1 MLACWL
7 GGGRLVIGVWRL
19 EGPLWGRCFALGSPV
34 LKEVGGAALLG
45 LLPVLSA
52 VVATPV
58 AVAVPAGAVVP
69 EAAIRATYLCQGRFD
84 AVRLTA
90 LFFNGEPREVVL
102 LQGEQATRLPQQP
115 SGSGARYGAG
125 NQSFW
130 LKGDQATWQ
139 FTAGATYSCGP
150 ESLGAAGAVKRR

>member
-1 MLACWL
+1 MGAWRLAM
-7 GGGRLVIGVWRL
+7 GDWRL
-19 EGPLWGRCFALGSPV
+19 EGPPWGRCFALGSPV
-34 LKEVGGAALLG
+34 LKEVGGAALLV

-52 VVATPV
+52 VVAVP
-58 AVAVPAGAVVP
+58 AVAVPAMAVEP

-102 LQGEQATRLPQQP
+102 LQGEQAIRLPQQP
-115 SGSGARYGAG
+115 SGSGARYGAA

-139 FTAGATYSCGP
+139 FGAGATYSCGP

>member
-1 MLACWL
+1 MGC
-7 GGGRLVIGVWRL
+7 
-19 EGPLWGRCFALGSPV
+19 PV
-34 LKEVGGAALLG
+34 LKEVVGAALLG
-45 LLPVLSA
+45 LLPLLPAVA
-52 VVATPV
+52 AVPVAAAVPVVA
-58 AVAVPAGAVVP
+58 AVPAAAEP
-69 EAAIRATYLCQGRFD
+69 EAAIRATYRCQGRFD

-102 LQGEQATRLPQQP
+102 LQGEQAIRLPQQP

-139 FTAGATYSCGP
+139 FGAGAAYSCGP

>member
-1 MLACWL
+1 M
-7 GGGRLVIGVWRL
+7 
-19 EGPLWGRCFALGSPV
+19 

-52 VVATPV
+52 LVAVPAV
-58 AVAVPAGAVVP
+58 VAVPAGAVPAGAAEP
-69 EAAIRATYLCQGRFD
+69 EVAIRATYLCQGRFD

-90 LFFNGEPREVVL
+90 LFFNAEPREVVL

-139 FTAGATYSCGP
+139 FAAGAAYSCGP
-150 ESLGAAGAVKRR
+150 ESVGAAGAVKRR

>member
-1 MLACWL
+1 ML
-7 GGGRLVIGVWRL
+7 GDWRL
-19 EGPLWGRCFALGSPV
+19 EGPPWGRCFALGFPV
-34 LKEVGGAALLG
+34 LKEIGGAALLG
-45 LLPVLSA
+45 LLSLLSA
-52 VVATPV
+52 L
-58 AVAVPAGAVVP
+58 VAVPAVAAEP

-102 LQGEQATRLPQQP
+102 LQGEQAIRLPQQP

-125 NQSFW
+125 SQSFW

-139 FTAGATYSCGP
+139 FAAGATYSCGP
-150 ESLGAAGAVKRR
+150 ESVGAAGAVKRR

>member
-1 MLACWL
+1 M
-7 GGGRLVIGVWRL
+7 
-19 EGPLWGRCFALGSPV
+19 

-52 VVATPV
+52 LVAVPAV
-58 AVAVPAGAVVP
+58 VAVPAGAVPAGAAEP

-90 LFFNGEPREVVL
+90 LFFNAEPREVVL

-139 FTAGATYSCGP
+139 FAAGAAYSCGP
-150 ESLGAAGAVKRR
+150 ESVGAAGAVKRR

>member
-1 MLACWL
+1 M
-7 GGGRLVIGVWRL
+7 
-19 EGPLWGRCFALGSPV
+19 RCLALGSPV

-52 VVATPV
+52 VVVVP
-58 AVAVPAGAVVP
+58 AVAVPAMAVEP

-102 LQGEQATRLPQQP
+102 LQGEQAIRLPQQP

-139 FTAGATYSCGP
+139 FGAGAAYSCGP

>member
-1 MLACWL
+1 MYCFLAL
-7 GGGRLVIGVWRL
+7 GGWRGTLGVL
-19 EGPLWGRCFALGSPV
+19 LCFGFPV

-45 LLPVLSA
+45 LLSLL
-52 VVATPV
+52 
-58 AVAVPAGAVVP
+58 PAGAAEP

-139 FTAGATYSCGP
+139 FAAGATYSCGP

>member
-1 MLACWL
+1 VL
-7 GGGRLVIGVWRL
+7 GDWRL
-19 EGPLWGRCFALGSPV
+19 EGSPWGCCFALGFPV

-45 LLPVLSA
+45 LLSLL
-52 VVATPV
+52 
-58 AVAVPAGAVVP
+58 PAGAAEP

-139 FTAGATYSCGP
+139 FAAGATYSCGP

>member
-1 MLACWL
+1 MYWPCFLAL
-7 GGGRLVIGVWRL
+7 GGWR
-19 EGPLWGRCFALGSPV
+19 GHPRGAALGCPV
-34 LKEVGGAALLG
+34 LKEVGGAALLV

-52 VVATPV
+52 VVAVP
-58 AVAVPAGAVVP
+58 AVAVPAMAVEP

-102 LQGEQATRLPQQP
+102 LQGEQAIRLPQQP
-115 SGSGARYGAG
+115 SGSGARYGAA

-139 FTAGATYSCGP
+139 FAAGATYSCGP

>member
-1 MLACWL
+1 M
-7 GGGRLVIGVWRL
+7 
-19 EGPLWGRCFALGSPV
+19 
-34 LKEVGGAALLG
+34 LKEVVGAALLG
-45 LLPVLSA
+45 LLPLL
-52 VVATPV
+52 P
-58 AVAVPAGAVVP
+58 AVAAEP
-69 EAAIRATYLCQGRFD
+69 EAAIRASYLCQGRFD

-115 SGSGARYGAG
+115 SASGARYEAG
-125 NQSFW
+125 HQSFW

-139 FTAGATYSCGP
+139 FGLGATYSCGP

>member
-1 MLACWL
+1 MYWPCFLAL
-7 GGGRLVIGVWRL
+7 GGWR
-19 EGPLWGRCFALGSPV
+19 GQSGGAALGCPV
-34 LKEVGGAALLG
+34 LKEVGGAALLV

-52 VVATPV
+52 VVAVP
-58 AVAVPAGAVVP
+58 AVAVPAMAVEP

-102 LQGEQATRLPQQP
+102 LQGEQAIRLPQQP
-115 SGSGARYGAG
+115 SGSGARYGAA

-139 FTAGATYSCGP
+139 FGAGAAYSCGP

>member
-1 MLACWL
+1 MI
-7 GGGRLVIGVWRL
+7 GGWR
-19 EGPLWGRCFALGSPV
+19 GHPGSAAVGFLV

-45 LLPVLSA
+45 LLSLLP
-52 VVATPV
+52 
-58 AVAVPAGAVVP
+58 AVAVPAGAAVP

-90 LFFNGEPREVVL
+90 LFFNAEPREVVL
-102 LQGEQATRLPQQP
+102 LQGEQAVRLPQQP

-130 LKGDQATWQ
+130 VKGDQATWQ
-139 FTAGATYSCGP
+139 FAAGATYSCGP
-150 ESLGAAGAVKRR
+150 ESVGAAGAVKRR

>member
-1 MLACWL
+1 ML
-7 GGGRLVIGVWRL
+7 GDWRL
-19 EGPLWGRCFALGSPV
+19 EGPPWGRCFALGSPV

-45 LLPVLSA
+45 LLSLL
-52 VVATPV
+52 
-58 AVAVPAGAVVP
+58 PAGAAEP

-139 FTAGATYSCGP
+139 FAAGATYSCGP

>member
-1 MLACWL
+1 LLL
-7 GGGRLVIGVWRL
+7 GDWRL
-19 EGPLWGRCFALGSPV
+19 EGAPWERCFALGSPV

-45 LLPVLSA
+45 LLSLL
-52 VVATPV
+52 
-58 AVAVPAGAVVP
+58 PAGAAEP

-139 FTAGATYSCGP
+139 FAAGATYSCGP
-150 ESLGAAGAVKRR
+150 ESVGAAGAVKRR

>member
-1 MLACWL
+1 L
-7 GGGRLVIGVWRL
+7 GCCRPGRLLLGDWRL
-19 EGPLWGRCFALGSPV
+19 EGPPWGRCFALGSPV
-34 LKEVGGAALLG
+34 LKEVGGAALLV

-52 VVATPV
+52 VVAVP
-58 AVAVPAGAVVP
+58 AVAVPAMAVEP

-102 LQGEQATRLPQQP
+102 LQGEQAIRLPQQP
-115 SGSGARYGAG
+115 SGSGARYGAA

-139 FTAGATYSCGP
+139 FGAGATYSCGP

>member
-1 MLACWL
+1 MRIAVL
-7 GGGRLVIGVWRL
+7 GVVSAWRL
-19 EGPLWGRCFALGSPV
+19 LLGRWKGHPGSAALGCPV
-34 LKEVGGAALLG
+34 LKEVGGAALLV
-45 LLPVLSA
+45 LLPLLPA
-52 VVATPV
+52 V
-58 AVAVPAGAVVP
+58 VAVPAMAVEP
-69 EAAIRATYLCQGRFD
+69 EAAIRVTYLCQGRFD

-90 LFFNGEPREVVL
+90 LFFNAKPREVLL

-139 FTAGATYSCGP
+139 FGAGATYSCGP
-150 ESLGAAGAVKRR
+150 ESVGPAGAVKRR

>member
-1 MLACWL
+1 MGC
-7 GGGRLVIGVWRL
+7 
-19 EGPLWGRCFALGSPV
+19 PV
-34 LKEVGGAALLG
+34 LKEVVGAALLG
-45 LLPVLSA
+45 LLPLLPA
-52 VVATPV
+52 VAAVPV
-58 AVAVPAGAVVP
+58 AAAVPAAEEP

-102 LQGEQATRLPQQP
+102 LQGEQATRLQQQP
-115 SGSGARYGAG
+115 SGSGVRYGAG

-139 FTAGATYSCGP
+139 FGAGATYSCGP
-150 ESLGAAGAVKRR
+150 ESVGAAGAVKRR

>member
-1 MLACWL
+1 M
-7 GGGRLVIGVWRL
+7 
-19 EGPLWGRCFALGSPV
+19 

-45 LLPVLSA
+45 LLPVLS
-52 VVATPV
+52 VL
-58 AVAVPAGAVVP
+58 VAVPAGAAEP

-139 FTAGATYSCGP
+139 FAAGATYSCGP
-150 ESLGAAGAVKRR
+150 ESVGAAGAVKRR

>member
-1 MLACWL
+1 MI
-7 GGGRLVIGVWRL
+7 GGWR
-19 EGPLWGRCFALGSPV
+19 GHPGSAAVGCPV
-34 LKEVGGAALLG
+34 LKEVVGAALLG
-45 LLPVLSA
+45 LLPLLPAVA
-52 VVATPV
+52 AVPVAAAVPVVA
-58 AVAVPAGAVVP
+58 AVPAAAEP
-69 EAAIRATYLCQGRFD
+69 EAAIRATYRCQGRFD

-139 FTAGATYSCGP
+139 FGAGAAYSCGP

>member
-1 MLACWL
+1 M
-7 GGGRLVIGVWRL
+7 
-19 EGPLWGRCFALGSPV
+19 

-52 VVATPV
+52 AAVPV
-58 AVAVPAGAVVP
+58 AAAP
-69 EAAIRATYLCQGRFD
+69 EAAIRAPYLCQGRFD

-125 NQSFW
+125 NQTFW

-139 FTAGATYSCGP
+139 FGSGATYSCGP

>member
-1 MLACWL
+1 
-7 GGGRLVIGVWRL
+7 
-19 EGPLWGRCFALGSPV
+19 V

-45 LLPVLSA
+45 LLSLLPAAA
-52 VVATPV
+52 VPV
-58 AVAVPAGAVVP
+58 AAVP

-139 FTAGATYSCGP
+139 FGAGATYSCGP
-150 ESLGAAGAVKRR
+150 ESVGAAGAVKRR

>member
-1 MLACWL
+1 MF
-7 GGGRLVIGVWRL
+7 GDWRL
-19 EGPLWGRCFALGSPV
+19 EGSPWGCCFALGFPV

-45 LLPVLSA
+45 LLSLL
-52 VVATPV
+52 
-58 AVAVPAGAVVP
+58 PAGAAEP

-139 FTAGATYSCGP
+139 FAAGATYSCGP
-150 ESLGAAGAVKRR
+150 ESVGAAGAVKRR

>member
-1 MLACWL
+1 MLL
-7 GGGRLVIGVWRL
+7 GGWR
-19 EGPLWGRCFALGSPV
+19 GHAGAAALGFPV
-34 LKEVGGAALLG
+34 LKEVVGAALLG
-45 LLPVLSA
+45 LLPLL
-52 VVATPV
+52 P
-58 AVAVPAGAVVP
+58 AVAAEP
-69 EAAIRATYLCQGRFD
+69 EAAIRASYLCQGRFD

-90 LFFNGEPREVVL
+90 LFFNAEPREVVL

-139 FTAGATYSCGP
+139 FAAGATYSCGP
-150 ESLGAAGAVKRR
+150 ESVGAAGAVKRR

>member
-1 MLACWL
+1 
-7 GGGRLVIGVWRL
+7 
-19 EGPLWGRCFALGSPV
+19 V

-45 LLPVLSA
+45 LLSLLPAAA
-52 VVATPV
+52 VPV
-58 AVAVPAGAVVP
+58 AAVP

-102 LQGEQATRLPQQP
+102 LQGEQATRLQQQP
-115 SGSGARYGAG
+115 SGSGVRYSAG

-139 FTAGATYSCGP
+139 FGAGATYSCGP
-150 ESLGAAGAVKRR
+150 ESVGAAGAVKRR

>member
-1 MLACWL
+1 MI
-7 GGGRLVIGVWRL
+7 GGWR
-19 EGPLWGRCFALGSPV
+19 GHPGSAAVGCPV
-34 LKEVGGAALLG
+34 LKEVVGAALLG
-45 LLPVLSA
+45 LLPLLPAVA
-52 VVATPV
+52 AVPVAAAVPVVA
-58 AVAVPAGAVVP
+58 AVPAAAEP

-139 FTAGATYSCGP
+139 FGAGAAYSCGP

>member
-1 MLACWL
+1 M
-7 GGGRLVIGVWRL
+7 
-19 EGPLWGRCFALGSPV
+19 
-34 LKEVGGAALLG
+34 LKEIGGAALLG
-45 LLPVLSA
+45 LLSLLPAAA
-52 VVATPV
+52 VPV
-58 AVAVPAGAVVP
+58 AAVP

-90 LFFNGEPREVVL
+90 LFFNAEPREVVL

-115 SGSGARYGAG
+115 SGSGARYGAA

-139 FTAGATYSCGP
+139 FAGGATYSCGP
-150 ESLGAAGAVKRR
+150 ESVGAAGAVKRR

>member
-1 MLACWL
+1 ML
-7 GGGRLVIGVWRL
+7 GDWRL
-19 EGPLWGRCFALGSPV
+19 EGPPWERCFALGFPV

-45 LLPVLSA
+45 LLSLLPAAA
-52 VVATPV
+52 VPV
-58 AVAVPAGAVVP
+58 AAVP

-90 LFFNGEPREVVL
+90 LFFNAEPREVVL

-139 FTAGATYSCGP
+139 FAAGAAYSCGP
-150 ESLGAAGAVKRR
+150 ESVGAAGAVKRR

>member
-1 MLACWL
+1 M
-7 GGGRLVIGVWRL
+7 VGVWRL
-19 EGPLWGRCFALGSPV
+19 EGPPWERCFALGSPV

-45 LLPVLSA
+45 LLSLLPA
-52 VVATPV
+52 A
-58 AVAVPAGAVVP
+58 AVPAAAVPAAAVP

-84 AVRLTA
+84 AVQLTA

-139 FTAGATYSCGP
+139 FGAGATYSCGP
-150 ESLGAAGAVKRR
+150 ESVGAAGAVKRR

>member
-1 MLACWL
+1 M
-7 GGGRLVIGVWRL
+7 IGVWQL
-19 EGPLWGRCFALGSPV
+19 EGPPWERCFALGSPV

-45 LLPVLSA
+45 LLSLLSA

-90 LFFNGEPREVVL
+90 LFFNAEPREVVL

-125 NQSFW
+125 SQSFW

-139 FTAGATYSCGP
+139 FAAGATYSCGP

>member
-1 MLACWL
+1 MLGDW
-7 GGGRLVIGVWRL
+7 WL
-19 EGPLWGRCFALGSPV
+19 EGAPWGCCFALGFPV

-45 LLPVLSA
+45 LLSLLPAL
-52 VVATPV
+52 
-58 AVAVPAGAVVP
+58 VAVPAGAAEP

-139 FTAGATYSCGP
+139 FAAGATYSCGP

>member
-1 MLACWL
+1 MGC
-7 GGGRLVIGVWRL
+7 
-19 EGPLWGRCFALGSPV
+19 PV
-34 LKEVGGAALLG
+34 LKEVVGAALLG
-45 LLPVLSA
+45 LLPLLPAVA
-52 VVATPV
+52 AVPVVA
-58 AVAVPAGAVVP
+58 AVPAAAEP
-69 EAAIRATYLCQGRFD
+69 EAAIRATYRCQGRFD

-90 LFFNGEPREVVL
+90 LFFNAEPREVVL

-139 FTAGATYSCGP
+139 FGAGAAYSCGP

>member
-1 MLACWL
+1 MYRL
-7 GGGRLVIGVWRL
+7 GNGRLVLGDWRL
-19 EGPLWGRCFALGSPV
+19 EGPPWGRCFALGSPV

-45 LLPVLSA
+45 LLPVLS
-52 VVATPV
+52 VL
-58 AVAVPAGAVVP
+58 VAVPAGAAEP

-139 FTAGATYSCGP
+139 FAAGATYSCGP

>member
-1 MLACWL
+1 MI
-7 GGGRLVIGVWRL
+7 GGWR
-19 EGPLWGRCFALGSPV
+19 GHPGSAAVGCPV
-34 LKEVGGAALLG
+34 LKEVVGAALLG
-45 LLPVLSA
+45 LLPLLPAVA
-52 VVATPV
+52 AVPVAAAVPVVA
-58 AVAVPAGAVVP
+58 AVPAAAEP
-69 EAAIRATYLCQGRFD
+69 EAAIRATYRCQGRFD

-90 LFFNGEPREVVL
+90 LFFNAEPREVVL

-139 FTAGATYSCGP
+139 FGAGAAYSCGP

>member
-1 MLACWL
+1 
-7 GGGRLVIGVWRL
+7 
-19 EGPLWGRCFALGSPV
+19 V
-34 LKEVGGAALLG
+34 LKEVGGTALLV

-52 VVATPV
+52 VVAVP
-58 AVAVPAGAVVP
+58 AVAVPAMAAEP
-69 EAAIRATYLCQGRFD
+69 EAAIRATYRCQGRFD

-90 LFFNGEPREVVL
+90 LFFNAEPREVVL

-139 FTAGATYSCGP
+139 FGAGAAYSCGP

>member
-1 MLACWL
+1 MRIGVLGAVSGWRLLL
-7 GGGRLVIGVWRL
+7 GGWKGHPGSA
-19 EGPLWGRCFALGSPV
+19 ALGCPV
-34 LKEVGGAALLG
+34 LKEVGGAALLV

-52 VVATPV
+52 VVA
-58 AVAVPAGAVVP
+58 VPAMAVEP
-69 EAAIRATYLCQGRFD
+69 EAAIRATYRCQGRFD

-90 LFFNGEPREVVL
+90 LFFNAEPREVVL

-139 FTAGATYSCGP
+139 VGAGAAYSCGP
-150 ESLGAAGAVKRR
+150 ESVGPAGAVKRR